1 MPAFWL
7 RIGDYSLRATIGVI
21 RRGQLDKGDCVIS
34 LRQNRAV
41 FNEAQVQ
48 FILGVFLFVVVVGLV
63 DMRVPWPKARNLS
76 PRS

>member
-1 MPAFWL
+1 MRGVVTSLMGHKRMTNEEYVITL
-7 RIGDYSLRATIGVI
+7 RS
-21 RRGQLDKGDCVIS
+21 
-34 LRQNRAV
+34 NRAV

-63 DMRVPWPKARNLS
+63 DLRVPWPKARNLG

>member
-1 MPAFWL
+1 MRRAATSLMGHKRMTMKNMLLLTL
-7 RIGDYSLRATIGVI
+7 RS
-21 RRGQLDKGDCVIS
+21 
-34 LRQNRAV
+34 NRAV

-63 DMRVPWPKARNLS
+63 DLRVPWPKARNLG